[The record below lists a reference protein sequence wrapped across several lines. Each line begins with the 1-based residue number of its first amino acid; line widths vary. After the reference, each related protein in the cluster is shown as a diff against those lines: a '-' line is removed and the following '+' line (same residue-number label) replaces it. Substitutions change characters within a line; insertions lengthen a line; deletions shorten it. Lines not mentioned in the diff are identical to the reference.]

1 MVIIMSVIGVLLF
14 IIIAFMF
21 FLIMLI
27 LVKIDNNMVDDI
39 NKERHLLIET
49 LKNHNKSN
57 ERKKEVLL

>member
-1 MVIIMSVIGVLLF
+1 MLIVMSIIGVLLF
-14 IIIAFMF
+14 IVIVFMF

-49 LKNHNKSN
+49 LKQSQSV
-57 ERKKEVLL
+57 EIKEEGK

>member
-49 LKNHNKSN
+49 LKQNKSV
-57 ERKKEVLL
+57 EIREEK